1 MYGDKHCQNCETK
14 DRQQFKE
21 LLLSIGIKD
30 YNFTKN
36 QFDQIDLLFTTKK
49 GNLCAT
55 ELKGRDDKFEG
66 YDTYLM
72 EEIKYNGIKKRQQQE
87 NADFGVYVYLFSNK
101 IYLYDIDKIKSK
113 AKVSKRVMP
122 ANNYS
127 NCKVNKVMYEFD
139 KYLAFAIYEKIDGKW
154 AKVK

>member
-1 MYGDKHCQNCETK
+1 MYGYTHCQNCETK

-30 YNFTKN
+30 FKFTKN

-72 EEIKYNGIKKRQQQE
+72 
-87 NADFGVYVYLFSNK
+87 
-101 IYLYDIDKIKSK
+101 
-113 AKVSKRVMP
+113 
-122 ANNYS
+122 
-127 NCKVNKVMYEFD
+127 
-139 KYLAFAIYEKIDGKW
+139 
-154 AKVK
+154 